1 MTTSHDAARP
11 PRQQGV
17 RSVPATHEQVWPATL
32 SRLRFSPSASFSKPP
47 EVAWPTLRDW
57 KALIP
62 MIAASAIAYVV
73 AGKFGLTLAFVN
85 ASATPVWPPT
95 GIALAAVLLLGYRVW
110 PGVLIGAFVVNMTTA
125 GSAASSL
132 GIAIGNTLEALVG
145 AALVTRF
152 ANGTRAFERP
162 QDLFKYVLL
171 AGVLATAS
179 SATIGVVTL
188 SVTGYATW
196 SDFGAIWST
205 WWLGD
210 AGGALI
216 VAPLLVL
223 LWTRPELP
231 WGSPSERRVELG
243 LLGAAVVITG
253 WAVFGGGTALS
264 VSGYPIEFVTLPV
277 LVWAA
282 ARSGPLGSAAIALVF
297 SVFAVWGTLH
307 GFGPFARE
315 NQNVSLLLVQTF
327 MGVAAVTAMA
337 LAAAVLDRWRTGE
350 SLRAVEERLRLT
362 DARERVERALS
373 AAQAIAH
380 LGSWELDVRTGEAT
394 WSDELYRIL
403 GLTPAQLRPS
413 YDALLGRV
421 HEDDRENVNSAVDET
436 IIHGGSFELDCRF
449 VRPDGEVRSIHS
461 RGSAK
466 ADGTSAS
473 TRILATAHDV
483 TELRIAQ
490 AAQVTLMREQVAR
503 AEAEAAIAAREEFLS
518 VAAHEL
524 RTPVAGLLGHTQLAH
539 RHIERHD
546 AVDVAWLRARLETI
560 ERQVRRLGNLVDQ
573 LLDLATLQRGKLNI
587 DLHESDLSL
596 IVAGVVEQ
604 FRAVHPSV
612 RLTVTAGVPVLVRVD
627 ALRIE
632 QVLTNLIDN
641 ALKFGGNT
649 KPTDVEVLCDAN
661 AAVVSVRDRGPGIPP
676 GERQRVFERFH
687 QAHIQRHFGG
697 MGLGL
702 YISREIVELHGGT
715 IAAEEPE
722 GGGTR
727 FVVRLP
733 RVEAPDTVA
742 VATTHG

>member
-1 MTTSHDAARP
+1 
-11 PRQQGV
+11 
-17 RSVPATHEQVWPATL
+17 VPFL
-32 SRLRFSPSASFSKPP
+32 SSLDIAC
-47 EVAWPTLRDW
+47 PTFRDW
-57 KALIP
+57 KVLIP
-62 MIAASAIAYVV
+62 AIAATAIAYMA

-132 GIAIGNTLEALVG
+132 GIAIGNTLEAVVG
-145 AALVTRF
+145 AALVSHF
-152 ANGTRAFERP
+152 ANGRRAFERP
-162 QDLFKYVLL
+162 QDLFKFVLL
-171 AGVLATAS
+171 AGVLATAV

-188 SVTGYATW
+188 SLTGNATW
-196 SDFGAIWST
+196 SDFGTIWST

-231 WGSPSERRVELG
+231 WGPSGRRVELG
-243 LLGAAVVITG
+243 LLGAAAVIAG

-264 VSGYPIEFVTLPV
+264 VQGYPIEFVTLPV

-282 ARSGPLGSAAIALVF
+282 VRSGPLGSAAIALVF
-297 SVFAVWGTLH
+297 SGFAVWGTVQ

-315 NQNVSLLLVQTF
+315 NPNQSLLLVQTF

-337 LAAAVLDRWRTGE
+337 LAAAVLDRWRAGE
-350 SLRAVEERLRLT
+350 TIRAVEERLRLT
-362 DARERVERALS
+362 EARERVERAL
-373 AAQAIAH
+373 ATAQSIAH
-380 LGSWELDVRTGEAT
+380 LGSWELDVRTGEMT

-403 GLTPAQLRPS
+403 GSSPAEVGAS
-413 YDALLGRV
+413 YEALLHRV
-421 HEDDRENVNSAVDET
+421 HEDDRESINNAVQET
-436 IIHGGSFELDCRF
+436 TTRGGSFELDCRF
-449 VRPDGEVRSIHS
+449 VRPDCEVRNIHS
-461 RGSAK
+461 RGSRI
-466 ADGTSAS
+466 ADPKTGEV
-473 TRILATAHDV
+473 RILATAHDV
-483 TELRIAQ
+483 TELRAAQ
-490 AAQVTLMREQVAR
+490 AAQVTLIREQLAR
-503 AEAEAAIAAREEFLS
+503 AEAEAAVAAREEFLS

-524 RTPVAGLLGHTQLAH
+524 RTPVAGLLGHTQLAQ
-539 RHIERHD
+539 RHIEKED
-546 AVDVAWLRARLETI
+546 PVDIGWVRERLETI

-573 LLDLATLQRGKLNI
+573 LLDLATMQRGKLRI
-587 DLHESDLSL
+587 DLNESDLSV
-596 IVAGVVEQ
+596 IVATVVEQ

-612 RLTVTAGVPVLVRVD
+612 HLVVKADEAVPVRVD

-641 ALKFGGNT
+641 AVKFGGDT
-649 KPTDVEVLCDAN
+649 TRTDVEVRRDAN

-676 GERQRVFERFH
+676 AERLRVFERFH
-687 QAHIQRHFGG
+687 QVDVQRHFGG

-702 YISREIVELHGGT
+702 YVSREIVELHGGT
-715 IAAEEPE
+715 IAVEEPE

-733 RVEAPDTVA
+733 RAAETVA
-742 VATTHG
+742 LVTAHG